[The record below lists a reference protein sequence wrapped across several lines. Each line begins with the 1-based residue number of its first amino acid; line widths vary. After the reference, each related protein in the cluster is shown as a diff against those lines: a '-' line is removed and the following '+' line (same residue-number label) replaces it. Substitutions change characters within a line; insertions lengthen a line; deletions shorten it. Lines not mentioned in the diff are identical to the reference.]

1 MELVDAH
8 DHLQDGR
15 FAGKQDDLVAA
26 AVRAGV
32 VRLVVNGT
40 GEADWLDVADLAS
53 RHPQVIPSFGCHPW
67 YLARRTPDWRGRLE
81 RFIDSTPGSAVGEI
95 GLDRWMLENPD
106 RWRARMAR
114 AAVIPA
120 AGAVLTADAALSSA
134 DACLPTVVPEIPP
147 SMEVQEDAFVGQ
159 LRLAAERDV
168 PASIHCLDA
177 WGRMLE
183 LLRENPRPTRGFLLH
198 SYGGPS
204 GMVAPLA
211 KLGARFG
218 FPGRFLHER
227 KARQREVFREV
238 LPDRLL
244 IETDAPDQSLPDA
257 LTTHPLTDPADGKA
271 LNHPANLAAVYR
283 GYADFAGEPVE
294 RLAARVRRN
303 FTELFGV

>member
-40 GEADWLDVADLAS
+40 GEADWQDVADLAR
-53 RHPQVIPSFGCHPW
+53 RHPQVIPSFGLHPW
-67 YLARRTPDWRGRLE
+67 YLGRRTPDWCGTLA
-81 RFIDSTPGSAVGEI
+81 RFVDTTPGSAVGEI
-95 GLDRWMLENPD
+95 GLDRWMLQNPD

-114 AAVIPA
+114 TAVIPA
-120 AGAVLTADAALSSA
+120 PGVAITGDAKLSSA
-134 DACLPTVVPEIPP
+134 DAGLPTVAQEIPP
-147 SMEVQEDAFVGQ
+147 SMEVQEDAFVWQ
-159 LRLAAERDV
+159 LRLAAARDV

-177 WGRMLE
+177 WGRMFG

-198 SYGGPS
+198 SYGGPA

-218 FPGRFLHER
+218 FPGHFLHER

-238 LPDRLL
+238 PLDRLL

-257 LTTHPLTDPADGKA
+257 SKTHPLTDPADGGP

-283 GYADFAGEPVE
+283 GYAGFTGEPVE

>member
-26 AVRAGV
+26 AVRTGV

-40 GEADWLDVADLAS
+40 GEADWPEVADLAR
-53 RHPQVIPSFGCHPW
+53 RHPQVVPSFGGHPW
-67 YLARRTPDWRGRLE
+67 YLGRRTPDWRRSLE
-81 RFIDSTPGSAVGEI
+81 RFIDTTPGSAVGEI

-114 AAVIPA
+114 TAA
-120 AGAVLTADAALSSA
+120 
-134 DACLPTVVPEIPP
+134 LPTVVTEVPP
-147 SMEVQEDAFVGQ
+147 SMIDQEEAFVWQ
-159 LRLAAERDV
+159 LRLAAARDI
-168 PASIHCLDA
+168 PASLHCLDA
-177 WGRMLE
+177 WGRMIE
-183 LLRENPRPTRGFLLH
+183 LLRDYPLPARGFLLH
-198 SYGGPS
+198 SYSGPAE
-204 GMVAPLA
+204 MVAPLA
-211 KLGARFG
+211 ELGARFG
-218 FPGRFLHER
+218 FPGYFLHER

-238 LPDRLL
+238 PPDRLL
-244 IETDAPDQSLPDA
+244 IETDAPDQSLPSA
-257 LTTHPLTDPADGKA
+257 LTTHPSIDAADGKA

-283 GYADFAGEPVE
+283 GYADFTGEPVE

>member
-15 FAGKQDDLVAA
+15 FAGMQDDLVAA
-26 AVRAGV
+26 AVRTGV

-40 GEADWLDVADLAS
+40 GEADWPEVADLAR
-53 RHPQVIPSFGCHPW
+53 RHPQVVPSFGGHPW
-67 YLARRTPDWRGRLE
+67 YLGRRTPDWRRSLE
-81 RFIDSTPGSAVGEI
+81 RFIDTTPGSAVGEI

-114 AAVIPA
+114 TAGIPA
-120 AGAVLTADAALSSA
+120 ARTVVTEDVAHCFVDAG
-134 DACLPTVVPEIPP
+134 LPTVVPDIPP
-147 SMEVQEDAFVGQ
+147 SMIDQEEAFVWQ
-159 LRLAAERDV
+159 LRLAAARDF

-177 WGRMLE
+177 WGRMIE
-183 LLRENPRPTRGFLLH
+183 LLRDHPRPTRGFLLH
-198 SYGGPS
+198 SYGGPAE
-204 GMVAPLA
+204 MVAPLA

-218 FPGRFLHER
+218 FPGYFLHER

-238 LPDRLL
+238 PPDSLL
-244 IETDAPDQSLPDA
+244 IETDAPDQSLPQA
-257 LTTHPLTDPADGKA
+257 LTTHPLIDPADGKGV
-271 LNHPANLAAVYR
+271 NHPANLAAVYR
-283 GYADFAGEPVE
+283 GYADFTNEPVE